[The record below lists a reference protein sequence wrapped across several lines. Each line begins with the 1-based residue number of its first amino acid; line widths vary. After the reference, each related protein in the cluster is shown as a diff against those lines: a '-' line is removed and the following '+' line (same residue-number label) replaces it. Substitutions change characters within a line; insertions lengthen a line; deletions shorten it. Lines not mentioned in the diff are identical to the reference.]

1 MPPPEWAIT
10 TLPLGTTTNHN
21 SASLYLG
28 KTDRNVANAVALLN
42 SQSDERFRLRR
53 PLANGS
59 VGYEDKYGVIHLDF
73 STDDEIDDE
82 VEVVGSAANDKEQNG
97 LREYGESVRWGIKGA
112 LNIQEQKVVPL
123 ITEHPRQRAA
133 LFQHEEVP
141 EATSRSSLDAKIALN
156 STGKRA
162 SKNRQASDRDSPE
175 EYSAPLN
182 LMTRTDHDEVL
193 QRLHRDHRG
202 KHAKGLKTHELKKLG
217 AADQEETRKS
227 KSFES
232 FTRIL
237 KTGQDS
243 RPGNTLP
250 TYSSPSK
257 RIIGMYSLQTTKLMI
272 KLTSEIQKALLP
284 QRPLVLECQMQSF
297 TSQHLRKTSRI
308 WLQNT
313 PPSHGSNKRRK
324 KTLELLKSVLLAP
337 TYPRILSDRIQPH
350 PALHQI

>member
-1 MPPPEWAIT
+1 M
-10 TLPLGTTTNHN
+10 
-21 SASLYLG
+21 AS
-28 KTDRNVANAVALLN
+28 AVAFFN
-42 SQSDERFRLRR
+42 SQSDERFRLCR
-53 PLANGS
+53 PLANGA

-82 VEVVGSAANDKEQNG
+82 VEVVGSAADDNEQNG
-97 LREYGESVRWGIKGA
+97 VRDYGENVRWGTKGA
-112 LNIQEQKVVPL
+112 LNIREEKVVPL

-141 EATSRSSLDAKIALN
+141 EAPSRSRLDAKIALN
-156 STGKRA
+156 STEKRG

-182 LMTRTDHDEVL
+182 LMTRTDHDELL

-202 KHAKGLKTHELKKLG
+202 KYSKGLKIHGLKKLG
-217 AADQEETRKS
+217 AADQEETHKS
-227 KSFES
+227 KSFKRA
-232 FTRIL
+232 TRIL
-237 KTGQDS
+237 KTNQDS
-243 RPGNTLP
+243 RPRNTLP

-257 RIIGMYSLQTTKLMI
+257 RIIGLYSLQTTKLMI

-284 QRPLVLECQMQSF
+284 QRPLVLESQTQSF
-297 TSQHLRKTSRI
+297 TSQHLRKSSRI

-313 PPSHGSNKRRK
+313 PSSHGSNKRRK
-324 KTLELLKSVLLAP
+324 KTLELLNSVLLAP